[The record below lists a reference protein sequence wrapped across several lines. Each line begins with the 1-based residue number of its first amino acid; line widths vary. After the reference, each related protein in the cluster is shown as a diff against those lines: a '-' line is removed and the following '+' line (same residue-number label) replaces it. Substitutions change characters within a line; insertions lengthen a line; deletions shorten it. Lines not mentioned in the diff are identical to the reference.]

1 MYHFIIS
8 GKTDTKRREHIRQEW
23 KKLGE
28 GIEPNF
34 FDAVMGRDMTEE
46 ERDRALYVPGSMMPG
61 EIGCAL
67 SHLGV
72 YKEFLASDHQSV
84 FIFEDDVFLA
94 DDISLELLEELQA
107 LIEAEEGPVAMALF
121 KGTHGKKVYKRIG
134 DIDIIQSPHF
144 YCTHAYILNRAAAG
158 LILKAQTPLRFPI
171 DGFKYYYWF
180 YGLRLYTLN
189 KNLGYQQFET
199 LGSSIEHERESDTL
213 HEELMKQSIKKTINE
228 LSLKGKI
235 KYFIRRMEKHL

>member
-8 GKTDTKRREHIRQEW
+8 SKDDTKRREHIRQEW

-28 GIEPNF
+28 AVEPNF

-46 ERDRALYVPGSMMPG
+46 EREKALYVPGSMMPG

-72 YKEFLASDHQSV
+72 YKEFLASDKKSV
-84 FIFEDDVFLA
+84 FVFEDDVFLSN
-94 DDISLELLEELQA
+94 DISLELLEELQA
-107 LIEAEEGPVAMALF
+107 VIEAEGEPAVMALF
-121 KGTHGKKVYKRIG
+121 KGTHGKKVYKRVQ
-134 DIDIIQSPHF
+134 DIDIIKAPHF
-144 YCTHAYILNRAAAG
+144 YCTHAYILNRGAAE
-158 LILKAQTPLRFPI
+158 LILAAQTPLRFPI

-180 YGLRLYTLN
+180 YGLRLYTLS
-189 KNLGYQQFET
+189 KHLGYQQFET
-199 LGSSIEHERESDTL
+199 LGSSIEHERESDTM
-213 HEELMKQSIKKTINE
+213 HEVLMKKSIQTTISE

-235 KYFIRRMEKHL
+235 QYFVRRMEKHL